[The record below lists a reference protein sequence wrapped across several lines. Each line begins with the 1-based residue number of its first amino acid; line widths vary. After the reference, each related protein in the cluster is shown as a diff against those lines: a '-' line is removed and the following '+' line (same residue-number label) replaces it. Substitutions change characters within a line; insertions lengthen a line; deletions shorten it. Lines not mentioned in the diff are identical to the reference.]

1 MGSVHKQIIVSILL
15 LSLLFGF
22 CSCSKS
28 GKNETTTKRESD
40 FKVSEFDK
48 ANDEDMKPYLSYVE
62 SCVKDYYKAV
72 LADKSRLPN
81 LPLPMSAN
89 LREYLKIKF
98 DYETKLEKK
107 NEKDKKYAGGAFNVF
122 DYEIQDNRLVCIVVA
137 EVNYRYSAEEA
148 PIYMVE
154 EVQVVIEN
162 PQSPTII
169 DWYVNDPESFDSLVR
184 GEDLLLSESENLLI
198 NQDFEKIKEKAKD
211 LIASIK

>member
-1 MGSVHKQIIVSILL
+1 MDSVHKQIIVSILL

-28 GKNETTTKRESD
+28 GKDETTTKRESD

-89 LREYLKIKF
+89 LREYLKLKF

-107 NEKDKKYAGGAFNVF
+107 NEKDKNTQAHLMCF
-122 DYEIQDNRLVCIVVA
+122 DYEIQDRLVCIVVA
-137 EVNYRYSAEEA
+137 GQLPLFGKS
-148 PIYMVE
+148 
-154 EVQVVIEN
+154 
-162 PQSPTII
+162 
-169 DWYVNDPESFDSLVR
+169 
-184 GEDLLLSESENLLI
+184 
-198 NQDFEKIKEKAKD
+198 
-211 LIASIK
+211 